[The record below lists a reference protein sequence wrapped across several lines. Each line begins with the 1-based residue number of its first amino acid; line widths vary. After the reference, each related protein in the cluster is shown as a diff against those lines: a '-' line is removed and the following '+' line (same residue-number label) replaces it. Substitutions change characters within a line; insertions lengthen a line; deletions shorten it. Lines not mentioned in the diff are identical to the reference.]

1 MIREEIS
8 HLIEKSIKE
17 LQKKGVF
24 PQFEIQKIS
33 VKKPEE
39 KIHGDYATNVAMVIA
54 KQIKKNP
61 IEIAENLKSE
71 ILGAQPKDGRMRWTG
86 CSLKSG
92 LFDRVEIAGPGFI
105 NFWINNKYLEKL
117 FTDVIKKGLKEF
129 QKKPEKRETI
139 VIEYSSPN
147 IAKPLGI
154 HHLRSTIIGQA
165 LVNILRFIG
174 HRVISLSFPGDW
186 GTQFGLL
193 IAAFKRWGDKK
204 KLKENPISEMLSLY
218 VRFSQDAREDPEL
231 VEEGRKEFKKLEEG
245 DPENKKLWKW
255 FLKESLRDFDRVYK
269 ILDVKIENT
278 IGESFYEPEL
288 KSLVKDALKRGVAEY
303 GKDRSIVIQISG
315 SSTPEIIQKSD
326 GATIYT
332 TRELAAI
339 RHRIKKWH
347 ATKLLYVAANQQ
359 TFHLSQVFGAAK
371 LLGIAKLEQLVHVK
385 FGMMLAPGG
394 KKFATREGR
403 LIPMEEVLK
412 EAVLR
417 AKKIVDE
424 LNPSLPEKV
433 KENIA
438 KEVGIGAV
446 KFFDLSHNRISD
458 IIFEWDKMLNLKG
471 FSVPYIQY
479 TYARFSS
486 ILRKAKFKKK
496 NFPTIITHSLERE
509 IILIILRFDEVLQ
522 DIDKNYF
529 PNQLAEYL
537 YGLSN
542 TLNIFYETLPILKAE
557 SGLRQSRL
565 NIALGAKEILK
576 TGLKLLGISAP
587 EKM

>member
-1 MIREEIS
+1 M
-8 HLIEKSIKE
+8 
-17 LQKKGVF
+17 
-24 PQFEIQKIS
+24 
-33 VKKPEE
+33 
-39 KIHGDYATNVAMVIA
+39 
-54 KQIKKNP
+54 
-61 IEIAENLKSE
+61 
-71 ILGAQPKDGRMRWTG
+71 
-86 CSLKSG
+86 
-92 LFDRVEIAGPGFI
+92 
-105 NFWINNKYLEKL
+105 
-117 FTDVIKKGLKEF
+117 
-129 QKKPEKRETI
+129 
-139 VIEYSSPN
+139 
-147 IAKPLGI
+147 
-154 HHLRSTIIGQA
+154 
-165 LVNILRFIG
+165 
-174 HRVISLSFPGDW
+174 SFPGDW

-204 KLKENPISEMLSLY
+204 KLKESPISEMLSLY
-218 VRFSQDAREDPEL
+218 VRFSQAAKEDPQL
-231 VEEGRKEFKKLEEG
+231 IEEGRKEFKKLEEG

-255 FLKESLRDFDRVYK
+255 FSEESLRDFNRVYK

-303 GKDRSIVIQISG
+303 GKDRSIVIQIPG
-315 SSTPEIIQKSD
+315 SSTPEIIQKFD

-479 TYARFSS
+479 TYARLSS

-496 NFPTIITHSLERE
+496 NFPTIITNPLERE
-509 IILIILRFDEVLQ
+509 IILMILSFNEVLQ
-522 DIDKNYF
+522 DIAQNYF

-542 TLNIFYETLPILKAE
+542 TLNIFYETLPVLKAE
-557 SGLRQSRL
+557 SLLRQSRL
-565 NIALGAKEILK
+565 NIVFNAKEILK